1 MLTFVIAHLTI
12 GILLGTWLRFGALIP
27 AFFLVII
34 EAVVAAQLGV
44 MFPAYFLILAGIIA
58 LQLGY
63 VGGFYFKAYYRR
75 TAPQRAG
82 QPSLS
87 TPK

>member
-1 MLTFVIAHLTI
+1 MLTFIIAHLTI
-12 GILLGTWLRFGALIP
+12 GILLGNWLRFGALFP

-34 EAVVAAQLGV
+34 EAIIAAQLGV
-44 MFPAYFLILAGIIA
+44 MIPAYFLILAGILA

-63 VGGFYFKAYYRR
+63 VGGSYFKAYYRR
-75 TAPQRAG
+75 RVPQNAG